1 MAINVYYTQKG
12 NKLTLSTDTI
22 NDFDSLSSFLLWAE
36 KLGTRPDEDVVPLRV
51 IKSLPLQNQI
61 IIASDF
67 LFTKMPR
74 LSWAYGGSVIG
85 MLQDNGFVL
94 ILVPKEKIKS
104 SWATLASF
112 FNIYSL
118 RALQEQQ
125 TTKSEER
132 NALLQQTKQQNKNPS
147 LQETNREAS
156 IDVARHQANEHLEGL
171 MYSDGQTKLETHREN
186 IGKFKPTPNK

>member
-1 MAINVYYTQKG
+1 MTINVYYAQQG
-12 NKLTLSTDTI
+12 NKLILSTDNV

-36 KLGTRPDEDVVPLRV
+36 KLGAMPDEDVVPLRI

-74 LSWAYGGSVIG
+74 ISWAYGGSVIG

-94 ILVPKEKIKS
+94 ILVPKEKMKS
-104 SWATLASF
+104 SWRNLVSS

-118 RALQEQQ
+118 RTLQEQQ
-125 TTKSEER
+125 TAKSEER
-132 NALLQQTKQQNKNPS
+132 KALLEKMKQQNQNPS
-147 LQETNREAS
+147 LQGTNREVS
-156 IDVARHQANEHLEGL
+156 IDFARHQANEHLDSL
-171 MYSDGQTKLETHREN
+171 MDVDGKTKHETLREN
-186 IGKFKPTPNK
+186 IGRFKPAPNK